1 MKAWIAGL
9 AAAVLAVWFG
19 MPFRTRDTARLL
31 PLRTVQV
38 EADAEGVYL
47 RSEQGEGRGGNWREA
62 VENLR
67 ENTPGDV
74 FFDTAEQLVLCG
86 AAEKLLPEIVDS
98 GCLRPAAQ
106 IYHAAELR
114 PAKGLNALLNAH
126 ESGVTVGDAA
136 AALARDE
143 TVSLPEAPDGK

>member
-38 EADAEGVYL
+38 GLSAQGVRL
-47 RSEQGEGRGGNWREA
+47 RSEQGEGSGKSWREA

-67 ENTPGDV
+67 ENAPGDV

-106 IYHAAELR
+106 VYRAEELR
-114 PAKGLNALLNAH
+114 PAEGLNALLNAH
-126 ESGVTVGDAA
+126 ESGVTVGDLA

-143 TVSLPEAPDGK
+143 AISLPEAPDGE

>member
-38 EADAEGVYL
+38 EAGAQGVRL
-47 RSEQGEGRGGNWREA
+47 RSEQGEGSGKSWREA

-67 ENTPGDV
+67 ENAPGDV
-74 FFDTAEQLVLCG
+74 FFDTAEQLVVCG
-86 AAEKLLPEIVDS
+86 AAEGLLPEIVDS

-106 IYHAAELR
+106 VYRAEEMR
-114 PAKGLNALLNAH
+114 PAEGLNALLNAH
-126 ESGVTVGDAA
+126 ESGVTVGGLA

-143 TVSLPEAPDGK
+143 TISLPEAPDGE